1 MVLSGSGAAPRLA
14 TGLGMET
21 WTIQLLYSLAWV
33 LAGVVYAL
41 VFGRAANDR
50 HGGWLFG
57 IAYGFLLWM
66 IGPAAALQAILDRQL
81 VVGTAAMGVLGA
93 NLASGLLLGLFFRP
107 MYTAV
112 RKPLVRRPSVGRS
125 AVTEVNP

>member
-1 MVLSGSGAAPRLA
+1 
-14 TGLGMET
+14 MET
-21 WTIQLLYSLAWV
+21 WTIQLLSSLAWV

-50 HGGWLFG
+50 RGGWLFG